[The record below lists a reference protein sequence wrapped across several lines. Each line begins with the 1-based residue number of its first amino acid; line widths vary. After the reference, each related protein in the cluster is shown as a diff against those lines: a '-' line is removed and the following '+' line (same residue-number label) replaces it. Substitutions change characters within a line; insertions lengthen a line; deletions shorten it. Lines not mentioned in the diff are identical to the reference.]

1 MNVVVRWMNR
11 VLKKYELLRFSTL
24 EPDFKREIWV
34 TLTTSNDMRVLATDL
49 KTKDDAIEI
58 SNALVR
64 AAHIVA
70 LQANLRMVKE

>member
-1 MNVVVRWMNR
+1 
-11 VLKKYELLRFSTL
+11 
-24 EPDFKREIWV
+24 
-34 TLTTSNDMRVLATDL
+34 MRVLATDL